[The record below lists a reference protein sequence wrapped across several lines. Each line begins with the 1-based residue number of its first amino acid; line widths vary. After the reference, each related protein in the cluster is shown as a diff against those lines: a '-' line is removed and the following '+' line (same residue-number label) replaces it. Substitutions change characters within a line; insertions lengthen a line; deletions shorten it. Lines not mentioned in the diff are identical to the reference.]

1 MSFWLTE
8 KEFRSDRV
16 GAHHI
21 TLNVA
26 FLQEI
31 KDDNVHLK
39 SIIGELKETLGD
51 RLKRDPKKL
60 VDELGQLRDCLET
73 HFALE
78 EFYGYFQAARVSHS
92 QISMRADTLRS
103 QHETIYL
110 EVCELVELGESVLY
124 HEKDI
129 NEGLAAISKGFD
141 AFVGHLDEHEQQ
153 EMDLMMQLCNDE
165 IGVGD

>member
-8 KEFRSDRV
+8 REFRSDRV
-16 GAHHI
+16 AHQL

-31 KDDNVHLK
+31 KDDNVQLK
-39 SIIGELKETLGD
+39 SLVTQLKDTFSTNKVVPTRWMVD
-51 RLKRDPKKL
+51 RLN
-60 VDELGQLRDCLET
+60 ELRDALET

-78 EFYGYFQAARVSHS
+78 EFYGYFQPAHES
-92 QISMRADTLRS
+92 QSKIGTQANRLQS

-110 EVCELVELGESVLY
+110 EVCELVDLAESILY
-124 HEKDI
+124 REAPPIKKSH
-129 NEGLAAISKGFD
+129 AAIVNGFNR
-141 AFVGHLDEHEQQ
+141 FVEHFRAHEQE
-153 EMDLMMQLCNDE
+153 EMELMMQLCNQE